1 MRTLLAPLSWLYAL
15 AIRLRH
21 ILYDHKLL
29 PSYMVDIPTICV
41 GNLSVGGT
49 GKTPHVEY
57 LIKLLTSHN
66 YRVAVLLRGYK
77 RSTTGFIL
85 ADATS
90 TAKTIGDEAMLYYA
104 NYPNI
109 HVAVC
114 ENRVR
119 GVHQLQKRVKDLDVI
134 ILDDAFQHRS
144 LRCGLN
150 IVLTAYDNLYI
161 DDHMLPWGTL
171 RDLPYR
177 ANRADII
184 IVTKCPSTIQPIDM
198 RVVDNRLRLSAFQH
212 LHFTEID
219 YVPIQYVKK
228 PLILCAIANP
238 QYMIEHVK
246 AQFPSAI
253 AMVYP
258 DHHAYTQA
266 DVKQIMAQA
275 KNADCVITTEKDLH
289 RLALTSL
296 PQKLQEQ
303 NKQLLVQLI
312 VVRFRKDKQLFDK
325 QVLTYIHEN
334 RRKK

>member
-1 MRTLLAPLSWLYAL
+1 MRVLLAPLSWLYAL

-21 ILYDHKLL
+21 LLYDHNLL
-29 PSYMVDIPTICV
+29 PSHSVEVPTICV
-41 GNLSVGGT
+41 GNLAVGGT

-171 RDLPYR
+171 RDLPNR
-177 ANRADII
+177 ANRADTI
-184 IVTKCPSTIQPIDM
+184 IVTKCPSAIQPIDM
-198 RVVDNRLRLSAFQH
+198 RVVDNRLHLYAFQH
-212 LHFTEID
+212 LHFTGID
-219 YVPIQYVKK
+219 YAPIQHVKK

-246 AQFPSAI
+246 AQFPSAN
-253 AMVYP
+253 AMVFS

-266 DVKQIMAQA
+266 DVKQILTQA
-275 KNADCVITTEKDLH
+275 KNADCVITTEKDMH

-303 NKQLLVQLI
+303 NKKLLVLPI
-312 VVRFRKDKQLFDK
+312 SVRFRTDKHLFDK
-325 QVLTYIHEN
+325 QVLTYVHEN